1 MEYNTGP
8 DSLNDGQMKQVEAG
22 ARKVLL
28 LRVGGEYHAYASRCP
43 HYQAPLAKG
52 LLHDGRVLCPWHQ
65 SVFDA
70 VTGGLLDPPAL
81 AALPEFKVRVA
92 DGEVYVDVPDDA
104 KGQRPMA
111 MVTPDFGADTR
122 TFAIIG
128 AGAAAGTAVAALR
141 EAGYR
146 GRIVLISQEDR
157 WPYDRPN
164 LSKDYLAGEAEAKWL
179 PLRAPAFYE
188 RHGIE
193 RIHARVTSLDVRTRR
208 IDLEGGE
215 SMTPDAV
222 LIASGGVPRRL
233 TIPGGD
239 LPGVFTLRSWSDC
252 DRILTAVEQAENVVV
267 VGASFVGME
276 TAASLVL
283 RGKHVTVVA
292 PEATPFERT
301 LGATV
306 GDTLRVLHEAKGV
319 RFRLART
326 PVALHGDQRV
336 ETVELDDG
344 TTLPADLVVAGVGV
358 TPATTFVRGVELDP
372 DGGIRVD
379 DRFRVAPG
387 VWAAGDVAR
396 YPEPHAGEALRIEHW
411 RLAEQH
417 GRAAAFAMAGAGEAQ
432 TGDAQV
438 GVPFFWTVQFGLR
451 LGFVGVGP
459 GWTDTLVVG
468 DPGAHDFTVYY
479 SANDTLRA
487 ACGTRD
493 RDLAIF
499 AELMRTGTLPPASVL
514 ASAGPPPLE
523 SLL

>member
-1 MEYNTGP
+1 MEYRIGP
-8 DSLNDGQMKQVEAG
+8 DELDDGQMKQVEAG
-22 ARKVLL
+22 TRKVLL
-28 LRVGGEYHAYASRCP
+28 VRVAGEYHAYASRCP

-52 LLHDGRVLCPWHQ
+52 LLHDGRILCPWHQ

-70 VTGGLLDPPAL
+70 VTGDLLDPPAL

-92 DGEVYVDVPDDA
+92 DGDVYVEVPDDA
-104 KGQRPMA
+104 KGQRAMMMA
-111 MVTPDFGADTR
+111 APDSGADTR

-128 AGAAAGTAVAALR
+128 AGAAAGTAGAALR

-179 PLRAPAFYE
+179 PLRAPAYYE

-208 IDLEGGE
+208 IDLEGGGE
-215 SMTPDAV
+215 AMTPDAV

-233 TIPGGD
+233 TIPGAD

-252 DRILTAVEQAENVVV
+252 DDVVAAMERTRNVVV

-276 TAASLVL
+276 AAASLVQ
-283 RGKHVTVVA
+283 RGKDVTVVA

-326 PVALHGDQRV
+326 SVALSGDQHI
-336 ETVELDDG
+336 ESVELDDG
-344 TTLPADLVVAGVGV
+344 TSLPADLVIAGVGV
-358 TPATTFVRGVELDP
+358 RPATEFVHGVALDP
-372 DGGIRVD
+372 DGGISVD
-379 DRFRVAPG
+379 SRFGVAPG
-387 VWAAGDVAR
+387 VWAAGDIAR
-396 YPEPHAGEALRIEHW
+396 YPEPHVGEAVRIEHW

-417 GRAAAFAMAGAGEAQ
+417 GRAAAFAMAGADGAQ
-432 TGDAQV
+432 TSTRI
-438 GVPFFWTVQFGLR
+438 GVPFFWTVQLGLR
-451 LGFVGVGP
+451 IGFVGVGV
-459 GWTDTLVVG
+459 GWTDTIVVG
-468 DPGAHDFTVYY
+468 DPTAHDFTVYY

-493 RDLAIF
+493 RDLAVF
-499 AELMRTGTLPPASVL
+499 AELMRTGTLPPASAL
-514 ASAGPPPLE
+514 ANAEHAPLE
-523 SLL
+523 GLL

>member
-1 MEYNTGP
+1 MEYNTGS
-8 DSLNDGQMKQVEAG
+8 DRLDDGQMKQVEAG

-28 LRVGGEYHAYASRCP
+28 LRIGGEYHAYASRCP
-43 HYQAPLAKG
+43 HYQGPLAKG

-70 VTGGLLDPPAL
+70 VSGDLLDPPAL

-92 DGEVYVDVPDDA
+92 DGNVYVDVPDDA
-104 KGQRPMA
+104 KGQRAMA
-111 MVTPDFGADTR
+111 MAIPDSGADAR

-128 AGAAAGTAVAALR
+128 GGAAAGTAAAALR

-193 RIHARVTSLDVRTRR
+193 RVHDRVTALDVGTRR
-208 IDLEGGE
+208 IDLEGGDA
-215 SMTPDAV
+215 MTPDAV

-239 LPGVFTLRSWSDC
+239 LTGVFTLRSWSDC
-252 DRILTAVEQAENVVV
+252 DRILAALEQAENVVV

-276 TAASLVL
+276 AASSLVH

-292 PEATPFERT
+292 PEATPFART
-301 LGATV
+301 LGTTV
-306 GDTLRVLHEAKGV
+306 GDTLRALHEARGV

-326 PVALHGDQRV
+326 PVALLGDHQVERV
-336 ETVELDDG
+336 EFDDG
-344 TTLPADLVVAGVGV
+344 TTLPADLVIAGVGV
-358 TPATTFVRGVELDP
+358 RPATAFVHGVALDP
-372 DGGIRVD
+372 DGGISVD
-379 DRFRVAPG
+379 GQFRVTPG

-396 YPEPHAGEALRIEHW
+396 YPEPHVGEALRIEHW
-411 RLAEQH
+411 RLAQQH
-417 GRAAAFAMAGAGEAQ
+417 GRAAAFAMAGAAQ

-438 GVPFFWTVQFGLR
+438 GVPFFWTVQLGLR
-451 LGFVGVGP
+451 LGFVGVGS

-479 SANDTLRA
+479 SANDSLRA

-493 RDLAIF
+493 RDLAVF
-499 AELMRTGTLPPASVL
+499 AELMRTGTLPPASTL
-514 ASAGPPPLE
+514 AGAEAP
-523 SLL
+523 SLDGLL

>member
-8 DSLNDGQMKQVEAG
+8 DRLADGQMEQVEAG
-22 ARKVLL
+22 TRKVLL
-28 LRVGGEYHAYASRCP
+28 LRIGEEYHAYASRCP

-70 VTGGLLDPPAL
+70 VTGDLLDPPAL
-81 AALPEFKVRVA
+81 AALPEFGVRVA
-92 DGEVYVDVPDDA
+92 DGDVYVDVPVDA
-104 KGQRPMA
+104 KGQRAMTMA
-111 MVTPDFGADTR
+111 SPDPGADAR
-122 TFAIIG
+122 TFAVIG

-193 RIHARVTSLDVRTRR
+193 RVHDRVTSLDVTTRR

-215 SMTPDAV
+215 SMAPDAV

-233 TIPGGD
+233 TIPGDD

-252 DRILTAVEQAENVVV
+252 DHILTAAEQAENVVV

-276 TAASLVL
+276 AAASLAH
-283 RGKHVTVVA
+283 RGKHVTIVA
-292 PEATPFERT
+292 PEATPFERI

-306 GDTLRVLHEAKGV
+306 GETLQALHEAHGV
-319 RFRLART
+319 RFRLTRT
-326 PVALHGDQRV
+326 PVALHGDRGV
-336 ETVELDDG
+336 DRVELDDG
-344 TTLPADLVVAGVGV
+344 ASLPADLVIAGVGV
-358 TPATTFVRGVELDP
+358 RPATGFVHGIALDP
-372 DGGIRVD
+372 DGGISVD
-379 DRFRVAPG
+379 GRFRVAPG

-396 YPEPHAGEALRIEHW
+396 YPEPHVGEALRIEHW
-411 RLAEQH
+411 RVAEQH
-417 GRAAAFAMAGAGEAQ
+417 GRAAAFAMAGADGAQ
-432 TGDAQV
+432 A

-459 GWTDTLVVG
+459 GWSDTFVVG
-468 DPGAHDFTVYY
+468 DAKAHDFTVYY
-479 SANDTLRA
+479 SANDRLRA

-493 RDLAIF
+493 RDLAVF
-499 AELMRTGTLPPASVL
+499 AELMRAGTLPPASVL
-514 ASAGPPPLE
+514 ASAKSLTLE

>member
-8 DSLNDGQMKQVEAG
+8 DRLDDGQMKQVEAG

-28 LRVGGEYHAYASRCP
+28 LRIGGEYHAYASRCP
-43 HYQAPLAKG
+43 HYQGPLAKG

-70 VTGGLLDPPAL
+70 VSGDLLDPPAL
-81 AALPEFKVRVA
+81 AALPEFKVRVV
-92 DGEVYVDVPDDA
+92 DGNVYVDVPDDA
-104 KGQRPMA
+104 KGQRAMA
-111 MVTPDFGADTR
+111 MAAPDPDADAR

-193 RIHARVTSLDVRTRR
+193 RIRARVTSLDVRTRR
-208 IDLEGGE
+208 IDLESGE

-252 DRILTAVEQAENVVV
+252 DHILTAVAQAENVVV

-276 TAASLVL
+276 TAASLVHQ
-283 RGKHVTVVA
+283 GKHVTVVA

-306 GDTLRVLHEAKGV
+306 GDTLRALHEAKGV
-319 RFRLART
+319 RFCLGRT
-326 PVALHGDQRV
+326 PVALHGDRQV
-336 ETVELDDG
+336 ETVKLDDG
-344 TTLPADLVVAGVGV
+344 TSLPADLVIAGVGMR
-358 TPATTFVRGVELDP
+358 PATAFVHGVALDP
-372 DGGIRVD
+372 DGGISVD
-379 DRFRVAPG
+379 GQFRVTPG

-396 YPEPHAGEALRIEHW
+396 YPEPHVGEALRIEHW
-411 RLAEQH
+411 RLAQQH
-417 GRAAAFAMAGAGEAQ
+417 GRAAAFAMAGAAQ

-438 GVPFFWTVQFGLR
+438 GVPFFWTVQLGLR
-451 LGFVGVGP
+451 LGFVGVGS

-479 SANDTLRA
+479 SANDSLRA

-493 RDLAIF
+493 RDLAVF
-499 AELMRTGTLPPASVL
+499 AELMRTGTLPPASTL
-514 ASAGPPPLE
+514 AGAEAP
-523 SLL
+523 SLDGLL

>member
-1 MEYNTGP
+1 MEYKIGP
-8 DSLNDGQMKQVEAG
+8 DELGDGQMKQVEAG
-22 ARKVLL
+22 TRKLL
-28 LRVGGEYHAYASRCP
+28 LVRVAGEYHAYASRCP

-52 LLHDGRVLCPWHQ
+52 LLHDGRILCPWHQ

-70 VTGGLLDPPAL
+70 VSGDLLDPPAL

-92 DGEVYVDVPDDA
+92 DGDVYVDVPDDA
-104 KGQRPMA
+104 KGQRPMTMA
-111 MVTPDFGADTR
+111 APDPGADAR

-128 AGAAAGTAVAALR
+128 AGAVAGTAAAALR

-146 GRIVLISQEDR
+146 GRIVLVSQEDR

-164 LSKDYLAGEAEAKWL
+164 LSKDYLSGEAEAKWL

-208 IDLEGGE
+208 IELESGQA
-215 SMTPDAV
+215 MTPDAV
-222 LIASGGVPRRL
+222 LIASGGEPRRL

-252 DRILTAVEQAENVVV
+252 DEVLAAMERVRSVVV

-276 TAASLVL
+276 VAASLVH
-283 RGKHVTVVA
+283 RGKDVTVVA

-306 GDTLRVLHEAKGV
+306 GGTLQAVHEAKGV

-326 PVALHGDQRV
+326 PVALHGDRHI

-344 TTLPADLVVAGVGV
+344 TSLPADLVVAGVGV
-358 TPATTFVRGVELDP
+358 RPATSFVHGVELDP
-372 DGGIRVD
+372 DGGLSVD
-379 DRFRVAPG
+379 SRCRVAPG

-396 YPEPHAGEALRIEHW
+396 YPEPHIGEAVRLEHW
-411 RLAEQH
+411 RVAQQH
-417 GRAAAFAMAGAGEAQ
+417 GRAAAFAMAGADGAQ
-432 TGDAQV
+432 I
-438 GVPFFWTVQFGLR
+438 GVPFFWTVQLGLR
-451 LGFVGVGP
+451 LGFVGVGV

-493 RDLAIF
+493 SDLAVF
-499 AELMRTGTLPPASVL
+499 AELLRTGTLPS
-514 ASAGPPPLE
+514 ASALANAGPATLE
-523 SLL
+523 SRL